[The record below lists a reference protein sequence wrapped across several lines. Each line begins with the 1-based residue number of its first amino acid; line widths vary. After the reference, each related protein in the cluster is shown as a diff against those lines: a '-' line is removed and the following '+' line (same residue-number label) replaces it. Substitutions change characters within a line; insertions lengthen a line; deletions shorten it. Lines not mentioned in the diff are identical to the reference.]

1 MSKEDLKKF
10 VKDSAEDKKLQEIL
24 EKGGNMNNSSKD
36 QIEYVVREAQSHG
49 YDFTVDEF
57 VGLFK
62 KSDSKSGE
70 IMDDELSDVA
80 GGTGPIYDFCIK
92 VKRGFEDLIEGP
104 PSITKKAKRKL
115 HDFQNNLNLD
125 NKWYRK
131 I

>member
-10 VKDSAEDKKLQEIL
+10 VKDSAKDKKLQEIL
-24 EKGGNMNNSSKD
+24 EKGGNMINSSKD
-36 QIEYVVREAQSHG
+36 QIEYVVREAKSHG

-57 VGLFK
+57 VELFK

-92 VKRGFEDLIEGP
+92 VKRGFEDLIDGP
-104 PSITKKAKRKL
+104 PSLDKQYDRKL
-115 HDFQNNLNLD
+115 HDIENNLNLD